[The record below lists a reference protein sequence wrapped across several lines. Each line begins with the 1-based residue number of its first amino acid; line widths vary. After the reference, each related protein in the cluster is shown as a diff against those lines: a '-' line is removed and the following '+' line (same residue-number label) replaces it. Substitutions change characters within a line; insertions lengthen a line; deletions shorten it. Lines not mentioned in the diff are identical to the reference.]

1 MGYIS
6 RQMRFLNIFLIT
18 IFFQAFISGCASQNL
33 PVTAT
38 STAIPSR
45 TNTPVAIQPSTP
57 IPVTQTPQKTQLPK
71 PVIVHESVSPDARWT
86 AITSREFVEGQ
97 ERSIFKVSNDGG
109 RIEWE
114 VENEIFIEEPPAGF
128 WFPVPFYWSKDGK
141 YLYYAHRASGDGCF
155 GGNKH
160 LGKDLERIDLTTG
173 EVSSISS
180 GGTYMSISPD
190 ENYLATISFGDE
202 GINIQNLSSGKLEI
216 LDLLIRHE
224 DLGLETDQRY
234 ISWSPDSKSL
244 VFVIMAG
251 VCDFSVESY
260 FNWIVRVDIESFSQ
274 KILTE
279 RDEQGLV
286 PISWV
291 EKDKILTR
299 DKEGELWW
307 MNPSTG
313 NVSPIK

>member
-1 MGYIS
+1 M
-6 RQMRFLNIFLIT
+6 T
-18 IFFQAFISGCASQNL
+18 GCASQNL

-38 STAIPSR
+38 PAIIPSS
-45 TNTPVAIQPSTP
+45 TNTPVTILQSTP
-57 IPVTQTPQKTQLPK
+57 IPATQTPKETPLPE
-71 PVIVHESVSPDARWT
+71 PIIVYQSISPDARWT

-114 VENEIFIEEPPAGF
+114 VENKIFIEEPPAGF

-173 EVSSISS
+173 EVSQISS

-190 ENYLATISFGDE
+190 EKYLATISFGDE
-202 GINIQNLSSGKLEI
+202 EINIQNLSSGNLEI

-234 ISWSPDSKSL
+234 ITWSPDSKSL

-274 KILTE
+274 KMLTE

-299 DKEGELWW
+299 DKEGKLWW

-313 NVSPIK
+313 KVSPIK

>member
-1 MGYIS
+1 VS
-6 RQMRFLNIFLIT
+6 RQKRFSNIFIV
-18 IFFQAFISGCASQNL
+18 IVSFQTLMVGCTSSNL
-33 PVTAT
+33 PATASPTIIPSQT
-38 STAIPSR
+38 ST
-45 TNTPVAIQPSTP
+45 PVVINQSTP
-57 IPVTQTPQKTQLPK
+57 IPATQTPEKTPVPK
-71 PVIVHESVSPDARWT
+71 PIIVYESVSPDTRWT
-86 AITSREFVEGQ
+86 ATTTRLYVDEQ

-109 RIEWE
+109 RVEWE
-114 VENEIFIEEPPAGF
+114 VENEVYVDEPPIGF

-141 YLYYAHRASGDGCF
+141 YLYFAHRASGDGCF
-155 GGNKH
+155 GGNNH
-160 LGKDLERIDLTTG
+160 LGKDLKRLNLITG
-173 EVSSISS
+173 EVSQISS
-180 GGTYMSISPD
+180 GGTYMAISPD
-190 ENYLATISFGDE
+190 ENYLAAISFGDE

-234 ISWSPDSKSL
+234 ITWSPDSKSL

-260 FNWIVRVDIESFSQ
+260 FNWIVRVDIESLSQ
-274 KILTE
+274 TMVTE

-286 PISWV
+286 PISWI

-299 DKEGELWW
+299 DKEGKLWW

-313 NVSPIK
+313 EISPIK